1 MPKPVPTEPVI
12 KERIV
17 TVTACPP
24 EVQAELPNA
33 PVVPDAAV
41 IKGNLAGQDWLTA
54 VLDYAAGLRDRLSG
68 AQEACR
74 G

>member
-1 MPKPVPTEPVI
+1 M
-12 KERIV
+12 
-17 TVTACPP
+17 
-24 EVQAELPNA
+24 QAELPNA